1 MVAGRMESIRFHC
14 RDVAL
19 QRLGRDAGCSANQTL
34 SGRVAYPRHHCLII
48 RSATLISREVL
59 MARISLV
66 EMENATPEVKD
77 IYEKT
82 LRGKP
87 GNAQKALAH
96 RPEMLKNFLSFY
108 ASVGRSLDR
117 KLYELIYL
125 RVSFINRCHY
135 CIQHHVASSKR
146 VGLTAEDWSA
156 LKAGDYSRYSEKE
169 RAALTYVETLTR
181 TPHDITDADFAPLKT
196 EFSEPEIV
204 DIHLLAGLVN
214 LTNRFT
220 DPLGLEVEFPGK
232 KI

>member
-1 MVAGRMESIRFHC
+1 MIMMKTVP
-14 RDVAL
+14 L
-19 QRLGRDAGCSANQTL
+19 
-34 SGRVAYPRHHCLII
+34 LILEN
-48 RSATLISREVL
+48 S
-59 MARISLV
+59 MARISLIGS
-66 EMENATPEVKD
+66 ESANDEVKE

-96 RPEMLKNFLSFY
+96 RPEMLKNFLTFY

-125 RVSFINRCHY
+125 RVSLINGCHY
-135 CIQHHVASSKR
+135 CVQHHVASSKR

-156 LKAGDYSRYSEKE
+156 LQAGDYSRYSEKE
-169 RAALTYVETLTR
+169 RAALTYVEKLTR
-181 TPHDITDADFAPLKT
+181 TPHGLTDADFAPLKQH
-196 EFSEPEIV
+196 FSEPEIV
-204 DIHLLAGLVN
+204 DLHLLTGLAN

-220 DPLGLEVEFPGK
+220 DPLGLEVEFPEE

>member
-1 MVAGRMESIRFHC
+1 
-14 RDVAL
+14 
-19 QRLGRDAGCSANQTL
+19 
-34 SGRVAYPRHHCLII
+34 
-48 RSATLISREVL
+48 

-66 EMENATPEVKD
+66 SLESANAEVKE

-125 RVSFINRCHY
+125 RVSFINGCHY
-135 CIQHHVASSKR
+135 CIQHHIASSKR
-146 VGLTAEDWSA
+146 VGLTPEDWSA
-156 LKAGDYSRYSEKE
+156 LKSGDSSRYNEKE
-169 RAALTYVETLTR
+169 RAALAYVEKLTR
-181 TPHDITDADFAPLKT
+181 NPHDITETDFAPLSKQ
-196 EFSEPEIV
+196 FAEPEIV
-204 DIHLLAGLVN
+204 DIHLLTGLAN

-220 DPLGLEVEFPGK
+220 DPLGLELEFPEE